1 MTLEEAWSGRKPA
14 VDYFRIFGCIAYAHV
29 LDKNRKKLDN
39 KVEKCV
45 FLGVSESSKAYKV
58 FNPVTK
64 KVVVSR
70 DVSFDGENTWDWKV
84 QQPTQA
90 LYNGNIEEEQLS
102 QPSAL
107 GNSSVSAQKHMLKLQ
122 QQGLQSQVKSQKQNR
137 RKK

>member
-39 KVEKCV
+39 KAEKCV

-70 DVSFDGENTWDWKV
+70 DVSFDEENTWDWNV

-90 LYNGNIEEEQLS
+90 LCNGDIEEEQFHSLLYLETH
-102 QPSAL
+102 QFQL
-107 GNSSVSAQKHMLKLQ
+107 KNMLKVQ
-122 QQGLQSQVKSQKQNR
+122 QQGLQS
-137 RKK
+137 